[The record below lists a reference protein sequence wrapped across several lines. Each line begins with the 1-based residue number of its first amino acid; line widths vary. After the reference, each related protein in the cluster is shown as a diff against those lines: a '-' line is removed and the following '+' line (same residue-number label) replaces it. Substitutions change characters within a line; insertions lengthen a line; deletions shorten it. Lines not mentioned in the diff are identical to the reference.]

1 VTTFFRYLYLL
12 SLVLWIGGIVFFSFL
27 ASPSIF
33 KILPREQAGQV
44 VSDIFPKYHLLGY
57 VACAVALGSLFGL
70 RQLGV
75 AQSVRTAM
83 LFLVVMGGI
92 QVTMGTVVGP
102 MVIEA
107 RDAVKA
113 APPGPEKDRLE
124 KRFGGLHGVS
134 MLLNLTLLILGLMLL
149 YRVSGQLQL

>member
-1 VTTFFRYLYLL
+1 MTTFFRYLYLL
-12 SLVLWIGGIVFFSFL
+12 SLVLWIGGIVFFSFF

-57 VACAVALGSLFGL
+57 VACAVAMGSLFGL

-107 RDAVKA
+107 RDASSPLCP
-113 APPGPEKDRLE
+113 APRRTAW
-124 KRFGGLHGVS
+124 KRGSAVS
-134 MLLNLTLLILGLMLL
+134 T
-149 YRVSGQLQL
+149 VCPCC

>member
-1 VTTFFRYLYLL
+1 
-12 SLVLWIGGIVFFSFL
+12 
-27 ASPSIF
+27 
-33 KILPREQAGQV
+33 
-44 VSDIFPKYHLLGY
+44 
-57 VACAVALGSLFGL
+57 
-70 RQLGV
+70 
-75 AQSVRTAM
+75 
-83 LFLVVMGGI
+83 
-92 QVTMGTVVGP
+92 MGTVVGP

-124 KRFGGLHGVS
+124 KRFGGLHGMS

>member
-1 VTTFFRYLYLL
+1 MALFRYLYLL

-33 KILPREQAGQV
+33 KVLPREQAGQV
-44 VSDIFPKYHLLGY
+44 VGDIFPKYHLLGY
-57 VACAVALGSLFGL
+57 VACAIALGSLVGL
-70 RQLGV
+70 RQLGI

-83 LFLVVMGGI
+83 IFLVVMGGI

-102 MVIEA
+102 MVVEA

-124 KRFGGLHGVS
+124 KRFRRLHGVS
-134 MLLNLTLLILGLMLL
+134 MLLNLALLMLGLVLL
-149 YRVSGQLQL
+149 YRISIRLQL